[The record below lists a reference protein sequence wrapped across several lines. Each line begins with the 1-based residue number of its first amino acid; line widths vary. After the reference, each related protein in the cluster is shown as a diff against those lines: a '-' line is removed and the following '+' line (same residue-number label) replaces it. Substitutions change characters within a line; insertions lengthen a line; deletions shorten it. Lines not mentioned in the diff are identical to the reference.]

1 VPTGAT
7 GTLRGALLGLLS
19 AGVGLA
25 TAFGLSLTDKQ
36 QAAILVFGGAAALVA
51 PFVGALFDH
60 SNKQVAAREEAA
72 ATISTGQPSV
82 AVRQAADIQARIDEL
97 TRQREALP
105 K

>member
-1 VPTGAT
+1 MPAGAT

-36 QAAILVFGGAAALVA
+36 QAAILVFGGAAAVVG
-51 PFVGALFDH
+51 PFIGALFDH
-60 SNKQVAAREEAA
+60 SNKQAAARQVAATTIATGTAA
-72 ATISTGQPSV
+72 DPV
-82 AVRQAADIQARIDEL
+82 AVLDVQIAELQRQKD
-97 TRQREALP
+97 ALA